1 MVVSTPTPT
10 PIVSLEF
17 FPPRTEEA
25 EQTFRHTLQR
35 LTAIN
40 PRFCS
45 VTFGA
50 GGTTREK
57 TFETVLDIQ
66 RSTGIEAAPH
76 LSCVASTRENI
87 RELLLAYQS
96 QGIRHIVALRGD
108 LPSGMLSIGEFSHAN
123 DLVRFIREE
132 TGDHFHIEVAAYPE
146 MHPQAPNMEAD
157 LKHFKLKVDAGASS
171 AITQYFYN
179 ADAYFRF
186 VDDCLK
192 LGVEIPIVPG
202 IMPLT
207 NHTQISRF
215 SELCGADIPRWIRK
229 RLEQFGDDRVA
240 IRAFGVE
247 VVSRLC
253 RTLLEG
259 GAPGL
264 HFYTLNSAEATLGIW
279 NNLGLSPE
287 VTTCA

>member
-1 MVVSTPTPT
+1 MTTQNDT
-10 PIVSLEF
+10 PIISLEF
-17 FPPRTEEA
+17 FPPRNEEA
-25 EQTFRHTLQR
+25 EQTFRQTLHR

-40 PRFCS
+40 PGFCS

-57 TFETVLDIQ
+57 TFETVLEIQ
-66 RSTGIEAAPH
+66 NTTGIEAAPH
-76 LSCVASTRENI
+76 LSCVGSTRDSI
-87 RELLLAYQS
+87 REILHAYRDH
-96 QGIRHIVALRGD
+96 GIRRIVALRGD

-123 DLVRFIREE
+123 ELVSFIKEE

-146 MHPQAPNMEAD
+146 MHPQAPNLETD
-157 LKHFKLKVDAGASS
+157 LKNFKRKVEVGANS

-179 ADAYFRF
+179 PEAYFRF
-186 VDDCLK
+186 VDDCRK
-192 LGVEIPIVPG
+192 MGIDIPIVPG

-207 NHTQISRF
+207 NYSQISRF

-229 RLEQFGDDRVA
+229 RLEQCGDDRVS
-240 IRAFGVE
+240 IRAFGIE
-247 VVSRLC
+247 VVSELC

-264 HFYTLNSAEATLGIW
+264 HIYTLNGAEATLGIW
-279 NNLGLSPE
+279 KNLDLATG
-287 VTTCA
+287 A